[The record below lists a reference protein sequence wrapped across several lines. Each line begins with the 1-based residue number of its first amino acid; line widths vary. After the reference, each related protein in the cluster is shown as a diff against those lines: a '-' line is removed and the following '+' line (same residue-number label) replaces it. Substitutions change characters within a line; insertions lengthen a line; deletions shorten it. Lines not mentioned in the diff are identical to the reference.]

1 MGQKERGIYSL
12 RNVVKKRE
20 KGGSVFEL
28 SVESFDIFKGD
39 FVAIVGQSGCGKSTL
54 LDMLGL
60 VLKPSSANNFSIQS
74 RDGEKEYHIEDAG
87 EQELAKIRKNYIGY
101 VLQTGGLLPFLSVSE
116 NIALPCVLNKQ
127 LNYQAHIHDIV
138 KRLQIENQV
147 DKKPQFLSGGQ
158 RQRVAIARALAHKPS
173 IVLADEPTAAVD
185 KDTAEDIITEFKTL
199 TEEIG
204 VTLIMVT
211 HDTNLV
217 AGTANRFFGFEL
229 ERKNRNHVL
238 SRCMEKEPL
247 EIFESIGGKK

>member
-1 MGQKERGIYSL
+1 MAEKERGIYFL
-12 RNVVKKRE
+12 KNVIKKRE
-20 KGGSVFEL
+20 KGGSIFEL
-28 SVESFDIFKGD
+28 SVEHFDILKGD

-60 VLKPSSANNFSIQS
+60 VLTPSSADNFFIQGH
-74 RDGEKEYHIEDAG
+74 DGEKGYNIEDAG
-87 EQELAKIRKNYIGY
+87 EQQLAKIRKKYIGY

-127 LNYQAHIHDIV
+127 TGYQAHIHNIV

-185 KDTAEDIITEFKTL
+185 KDTAEDIIAEFKTL

-229 ERKNRNHVL
+229 ERIDRNHVL
-238 SRCMEKEPL
+238 SKCVEKEPR
-247 EIFESIGGKK
+247 EIFEGIGGKK